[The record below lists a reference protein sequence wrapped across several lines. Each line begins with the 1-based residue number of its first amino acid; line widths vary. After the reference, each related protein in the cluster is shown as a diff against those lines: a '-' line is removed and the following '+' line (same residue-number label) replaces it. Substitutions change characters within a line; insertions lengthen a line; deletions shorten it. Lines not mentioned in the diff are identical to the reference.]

1 MDKKS
6 EFLNAFRSI
15 IMNSNSRWGGGASS
29 LKSQPALQGHYRL
42 ARIAAGSEG
51 MYFCCY
57 FYKGALKVEI
67 EMMKAS
73 RNEK

>member
-15 IMNSNSRWGGGASS
+15 IMNSNSRWGGGELIEIATGSPGS
-29 LKSQPALQGHYRL
+29 LPARQDRSRF
-42 ARIAAGSEG
+42 ARVVT
-51 MYFCCY
+51 FCRY
-57 FYKGALKVEI
+57 FYEGALKVEI
-67 EMMKAS
+67 EMMKAT